1 MRGICTQQAKN
12 SRMSESQKKRIYA
25 LEDQVRESERRIA
38 ELKAELE
45 EERDRVT
52 RQNEHVKDVNDMI
65 EEWKQAFEM
74 IQNDEGYWTFDNWVT
89 EMIEWRQKYWDLLD
103 KWNKFVVIY
112 NARVAPRNIGRPI
125 AASESQRET
134 VVKLSGKGYSLRGIA
149 DETGLTLATVRT
161 IISQRSGTD
170 RTTLKHL
177 ERIDPERARRKT
189 LEAKS
194 RMIRTLP
201 KKIAALEKAGGE
213 LLKELKGLA

>member
-1 MRGICTQQAKN
+1 
-12 SRMSESQKKRIYA
+12 MSESQKKQIYA
-25 LEDQVRESERRIA
+25 LEDQVKECERRIA
-38 ELKAELE
+38 ELKNELE

-65 EEWKQAFEM
+65 EQWKQAFDM
-74 IQNDEGYWTFDNWVT
+74 IQNEEGAWTFNDWVLQMDGYR
-89 EMIEWRQKYWDLLD
+89 EKYFKLVSE
-103 KWNKFVVIY
+103 WNKFVPLY
-112 NARVAPRNIGRPI
+112 NARMAPRNIGRPI
-125 AASESQRET
+125 AASDSQREI
-134 VVKLSGKGYSLRGIA
+134 VLKLSGKGYSLRGVA

-170 RTTLKHL
+170 RTSMKHL

-189 LEAKS
+189 LETRS

-213 LLKELKGLA
+213 LLKEFKGLV